1 MYRILIVED
10 DRVIAKQ
17 IENRISSWGY
27 EVKCVEDFQNVFVDF
42 GAFDPHLV
50 LMDISLP
57 FYNGYHWCS
66 EIRKVSKIPILFISS
81 ASDNMNIVMAI
92 NMGGDDFS
100 A

>member
-66 EIRKVSKIPILFISS
+66 EIRKVSKIPILFS
-81 ASDNMNIVMAI
+81 ARIPEISDNIPI
-92 NMGGDDFS
+92 HEKS
-100 A
+100 RIP